1 MTYGM
6 PYMGSKS
13 KIAKDI
19 IRLLPSAEYFVDL
32 FGGGVYKFM
41 CFTI

>member
-1 MTYGM
+1 MSYGM

-19 IRLLPSAEYFVDL
+19 IRLLPSADCFIDL
-32 FGGGVYKFM
+32 FGGGGVNDSM
-41 CFTI
+41 CA